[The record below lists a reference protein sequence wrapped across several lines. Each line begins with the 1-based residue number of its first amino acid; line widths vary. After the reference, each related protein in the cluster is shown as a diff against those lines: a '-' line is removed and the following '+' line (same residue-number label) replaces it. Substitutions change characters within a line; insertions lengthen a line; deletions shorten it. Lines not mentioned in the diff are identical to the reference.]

1 MNGSSPEDREPYW
14 DYMGRRL
21 REERGKFGIDSRALS
36 NEDLWKKD
44 MSEMQKQ
51 VHELQMKVVNLS
63 QQVYNLNYKVSIL
76 GGDPNQMEFRF

>member
-1 MNGSSPEDREPYW
+1 MQRESYH

-21 REERGKFGIDSRALS
+21 REEHGKFNIDRRALS

-51 VHELQMKVVNLS
+51 VHELQMRVVKLS
-63 QQVYNLNYKVSIL
+63 QQVYDLNYKVSIL
-76 GGDPNQMEFRF
+76 GGNPNQLEFRF

>member
-1 MNGSSPEDREPYW
+1 MNGSSLEDREPYW

-21 REERGKFGIDSRALS
+21 R
-36 NEDLWKKD
+36 EDLWKKD

-76 GGDPNQMEFRF
+76 GGDPNQMEMEF

>member
-1 MNGSSPEDREPYW
+1 MQRESYH

-21 REERGKFGIDSRALS
+21 REERGKYDIDPRALS

-51 VHELQMKVVNLS
+51 VHELQMRVVKLS
-63 QQVYNLNYKVSIL
+63 QQVYDLNYKVSIL
-76 GGDPNQMEFRF
+76 GGNPNQLELRF

>member
-1 MNGSSPEDREPYW
+1 MDREPYW

-21 REERGKFGIDSRALS
+21 REERGKYGIDSRALS

-51 VHELQMKVVNLS
+51 VHALQMKVVKLS
-63 QQVYNLNYKVSIL
+63 DQVFDLNYKVKIL
-76 GGDPNQMEFRF
+76 GGDPDQMEMKF

>member
-1 MNGSSPEDREPYW
+1 MQRESYH

-21 REERGKFGIDSRALS
+21 REERGKFDLDSRALS

-51 VHELQMKVVNLS
+51 VHELQMRVVKLS
-63 QQVYNLNYKVSIL
+63 QQVYDLNYKVSIL
-76 GGDPNQMEFRF
+76 GGNPNQLEFRF

>member
-1 MNGSSPEDREPYW
+1 MKRESYH

-21 REERGKFGIDSRALS
+21 REEHGKFGIDGRALS

-51 VHELQMKVVNLS
+51 VHELQMRVVKLS
-63 QQVYNLNYKVSIL
+63 QQVYDLNYKVSIL
-76 GGDPNQMEFRF
+76 GGNPNQLELEL

>member
-1 MNGSSPEDREPYW
+1 MKRESYH

-21 REERGKFGIDSRALS
+21 REERGKHGVDSRALS

-51 VHELQMKVVNLS
+51 VHELQMKVVKLS
-63 QQVYNLNYKVSIL
+63 QQVYDLNYKVSIL
-76 GGDPNQMEFRF
+76 GGNPNQLEFRF

>member
-1 MNGSSPEDREPYW
+1 MQRESYH

-21 REERGKFGIDSRALS
+21 REERGKYDIDPRALS

-51 VHELQMKVVNLS
+51 VHELQMKVVNLR
-63 QQVYNLNYKVSIL
+63 QQVYNLNYKVSLL
-76 GGDPNQMEFRF
+76 GGDPNQMEMEF

>member
-1 MNGSSPEDREPYW
+1 MQRESYH

-21 REERGKFGIDSRALS
+21 REERGKFGIDERALS

-51 VHELQMKVVNLS
+51 VHELQMRVVKLS
-63 QQVYNLNYKVSIL
+63 QQVYELNYKVSIL
-76 GGDPNQMEFRF
+76 GGDPNQMEMKF

>member
-1 MNGSSPEDREPYW
+1 MQRESYH

-21 REERGKFGIDSRALS
+21 REERGKYGIDSRALS

-51 VHELQMKVVNLS
+51 VHELQMRVVKLS
-63 QQVYNLNYKVSIL
+63 QQVYDLNYKVSIL
-76 GGDPNQMEFRF
+76 GGNPNQLEFRF

>member
-1 MNGSSPEDREPYW
+1 MQRESYH

-21 REERGKFGIDSRALS
+21 REEHGKFNIDRRALS

-51 VHELQMKVVNLS
+51 VHELQMKVVNLR
-63 QQVYNLNYKVSIL
+63 QQVYDLNYKVSIL
-76 GGDPNQMEFRF
+76 GGNPNQLEFRF